1 MARTILIVDDHY
13 IITEG
18 IKNMIGKMGF
28 TGYTIYSS
36 ETGEEARILAER
48 ISPDI
53 LITDIRLPD
62 MSGLALIGELKT
74 KVPDVKVI
82 VISAYDKFEYAQ
94 KAIRYGVEDYLVK
107 PILRDELYHILN
119 RIISQISG
127 EIYVEDFEKDCEI
140 VQSTNVEDLQSR
152 NAVIAQV
159 IDYVNA
165 NYSRSELSLSQISN
179 LVSKSYSYFSAMFK
193 KCTGYNFTDYLNLVR
208 VRNAKNLLMD
218 FDKSIKDVASDVG
231 YRDNIYFYKMFKK
244 ITGITP
250 MQYRKSH
257 ISPIADLYF
266 NSRNKSK
273 MTRKT

>member
-28 TGYTIYSS
+28 TDCAIYSS

-62 MSGLALIGELKT
+62 ISGLELIGELKA
-74 KVPDVKVI
+74 KLPDIRVI

-107 PILRDELYHILN
+107 PILRDDLYYILN

-127 EIYVEDFEKDCEI
+127 EKYADDYEKDCEI
-140 VQSTNVEDLQSR
+140 VH
-152 NAVIAQV
+152 NASADDFQACNSVIVQV
-159 IDYVNA
+159 IDYINS
-165 NYSRSELSLSQISN
+165 NYNRSELSLSQISN

-231 YRDNIYFYKMFKK
+231 YKDSIYFYKMFKK

-257 ISPIADLYF
+257 ISPITDLYF
-266 NSRNKSK
+266 NVRNKST